1 MSPIAIGLVLLVVVA
16 AAVLLLLR
24 RGSADTAT
32 ASRART
38 SAPPSA
44 AAAARRTADAGAVP
58 GPPPVHPTTHPLGA
72 TPPPAL
78 AAFTLVRA
86 IDLSPD
92 KAGRYTA
99 TFRDVPRP
107 PRLLHQLLSPE
118 FVNDASSAQLA
129 DLIRPEPLLAAKVLA
144 AVNSPLY
151 GLQRPVAGVDQA
163 VVYLGV
169 DTVRSL
175 CMQYMLMASFKT
187 DRPECQRLLDTVWS
201 ASAVASELAQRLAQQ
216 LGLEQRGALVS
227 SVVLSFLGRLATVAA
242 TPAGILSA
250 IPPRGLL
257 ERKDAEQ
264 RKLGLS
270 ASEIGRLL
278 MTDWQLPAEVTAD
291 AADLDRLLA
300 QARPDPDSARS
311 NRLALGYLCARLGER
326 LAHGELARLSDFDLD
341 TDPSLELFHLAVH
354 FDPIV
359 QARLPRLLKDA
370 ALSQVIARLQ
380 PPGR

>member
-1 MSPIAIGLVLLVVVA
+1 MSSISIGLVLLVAVAVA
-16 AAVLLLLR
+16 ALLLLR
-24 RGSADTAT
+24 RRPAGPAAEPMARTASPAPALADTP
-32 ASRART
+32 R
-38 SAPPSA
+38 PA
-44 AAAARRTADAGAVP
+44 AAAGTTAFAPAR
-58 GPPPVHPTTHPLGA
+58 
-72 TPPPAL
+72 AL
-78 AAFTLVRA
+78 AAPPPPELAGFTLVRA
-86 IDLSPD
+86 VDLSPD
-92 KAGRYTA
+92 KAARYTA

-107 PRLLHQLLSPE
+107 PRLLHQLLSPD

-175 CMQYMLMASFKT
+175 CMQYMLMASFRT
-187 DRPECQRLLDTVWS
+187 DRPECQRLLDTVWA
-201 ASAVASELAQRLAQQ
+201 ASAMASELAQRLAQQ
-216 LGLEQRGALVS
+216 LGLDQRGALVS

-242 TPAGILSA
+242 TPAGILST

-278 MTDWQLPAEVTAD
+278 MTEWQLPAEVTAD

-300 QARPDPDSARS
+300 QVQPDPDGARS

-326 LAHGELARLSDFDLD
+326 LAHDELARLSDFDLD
-341 TDPSLELFHLAVH
+341 TDPSLELFHLQPH

-359 QARLPRLLKDA
+359 QARLPRLLKDP

-380 PPGR
+380 PAGS

>member
-1 MSPIAIGLVLLVVVA
+1 MSSITIGLVLLVAVAVA
-16 AAVLLLLR
+16 ALLLLR
-24 RGSADTAT
+24 RRPAGPAAEPM
-32 ASRART
+32 ART
-38 SAPPSA
+38 TS
-44 AAAARRTADAGAVP
+44 
-58 GPPPVHPTTHPLGA
+58 PV
-72 TPPPAL
+72 PAL
-78 AAFTLVRA
+78 ADTPRPATAAGATAFTPARALAAPPPPELAGFTLVRA
-86 IDLSPD
+86 VDLSPD
-92 KAGRYTA
+92 KAARYTA

-107 PRLLHQLLSPE
+107 PRLLHQLLSPD

-129 DLIRPEPLLAAKVLA
+129 DLIRPEPLLAVKVLA

-175 CMQYMLMASFKT
+175 CMQYMLMASFRT
-187 DRPECQRLLDTVWS
+187 DRPECQRLLDTVWA
-201 ASAVASELAQRLAQQ
+201 ASAMASELAQRLAQQ
-216 LGLEQRGALVS
+216 LGLDQRGALVS

-242 TPAGILSA
+242 TPAGILST

-278 MTDWQLPAEVTAD
+278 MTEWQLPAEVTAD

-300 QARPDPDSARS
+300 QVQPDPDGARS

-326 LAHGELARLSDFDLD
+326 LAHDELARLSDFDLD
-341 TDPSLELFHLAVH
+341 TDPSLELFHLQPH

-359 QARLPRLLKDA
+359 QARLPRLLKDP

-380 PPGR
+380 PADR

>member
-1 MSPIAIGLVLLVVVA
+1 MSPLAIGLVVLLVAVA
-16 AAVLLLLR
+16 ALLLLR
-24 RGSADTAT
+24 RRPADTAP
-32 ASRART
+32 APVARVGTHPPGAAPAAQPT
-38 SAPPSA
+38 SAEPARSAGARPPPAEPPS
-44 AAAARRTADAGAVP
+44 
-58 GPPPVHPTTHPLGA
+58 
-72 TPPPAL
+72 AL
-78 AAFTLVRA
+78 AAFSLVRA
-86 IDLSPD
+86 VDLPAD
-92 KAGRYTA
+92 KAARYTS

-107 PRLLHQLLSPE
+107 PRLLHQLLSPD

-129 DLIRPEPLLAAKVLA
+129 DLIRPEPLLAVKVLA

-169 DTVRSL
+169 ETVRSL
-175 CMQYMLMASFKT
+175 CMQYLLMSSFKT
-187 DRPECQRLLDTVWS
+187 DRPECQRLLDTVWA
-201 ASAVASELAQRLAQQ
+201 ASAIASELAQRLAQQ

-227 SVVLSFLGRLATVAA
+227 AVVLSFLGRLATVAA
-242 TPAGILSA
+242 TPAGILST
-250 IPPRGLL
+250 IPPRSLL

-278 MTDWQLPAEVTAD
+278 MTDWKLPAEVTAD

-300 QARPDPDSARS
+300 QAYPDPDSLRS

-341 TDPSLELFHLAVH
+341 TDPSLELFHLPVH
-354 FDPIV
+354 LDPIM
-359 QARLPRLLKDA
+359 QARLPRLLKDP
-370 ALSQVIARLQ
+370 ALSQVVGRMQ
-380 PPGR
+380 PSPA

>member
-1 MSPIAIGLVLLVVVA
+1 MSPIAIGLVLLVVAV

-24 RGSADTAT
+24 RQPADPAAAPRIRASATPSAT
-32 ASRART
+32 AA
-38 SAPPSA
+38 APGLVDTGVVPTT
-44 AAAARRTADAGAVP
+44 AAARPVAAA
-58 GPPPVHPTTHPLGA
+58 PPPE
-72 TPPPAL
+72 L

-86 IDLSPD
+86 LDLNPD
-92 KAGRYTA
+92 KAARYTA

-107 PRLLHQLLSPE
+107 PRLLHQLLSPD

-175 CMQYMLMASFKT
+175 CMQYMLMASFRT
-187 DRPECQRLLDTVWS
+187 DRPECQRLLDTVWA
-201 ASAVASELAQRLAQQ
+201 ASAMASELAQRLAQQ
-216 LGLEQRGALVS
+216 LGLDQRGALVS

-242 TPAGILSA
+242 TPAGILST

-278 MTDWQLPAEVTAD
+278 MTEWQLPAEVTAD

-300 QARPDPDSARS
+300 QVQPDPDGARS

-326 LAHGELARLSDFDLD
+326 LAHDELARLSDFDLD
-341 TDPSLELFHLAVH
+341 TDPSLELFHLQPH

-359 QARLPRLLKDA
+359 QARLPRLLKDP

-380 PPGR
+380 PAGR